1 MTRLD
6 GVRLALA
13 SLIENPL
20 RSFLTLVGIAMGVTA
35 VIFVVSV
42 INGLNLYVAE
52 KLSVLGPDVFVVDKY
67 GIIKSHEEWVRALR
81 RNPDLKW
88 EDVAAIRRQT
98 TLVDKIAV
106 TKDTGTTVK
115 RGKNSVTDVYVRA
128 ATAEVF
134 EIEPYEIADGRAFSS
149 AEVDRAARVC
159 VLGWDVADTLFPRGD
174 GVGREVTALGRGF
187 QVIGVG
193 EKRGSSFGQSEDN
206 YAMIP
211 ITAYEKIRGSWG
223 SLSIAVRASDP
234 NRVEDAID
242 EVRSALRARHHV
254 KYNDDDDFGIVTA
267 DALMTLWRDLTV
279 MIFNVAVFVV
289 SISLVVGGIVIM
301 NIMLLTVVERTRE
314 IGVRKAVGARYGDIF
329 FQFLA
334 ESVMLCALGGVLGV
348 GMGWAGVGLVRVLT
362 PLPAKLPLWA
372 PILAVSVTSAVGVFF
387 GLHPARHAGRLDPIE
402 ALRSETV

>member
-67 GIIKSHEEWVRALR
+67 GIIKSHEEWVRARR